1 MSPLTRRAV
10 LASVAG
16 VGATAVAGCAGE
28 SGGGPGTTATAS
40 GATTTDC
47 SATAPPKPTS
57 AGAPP
62 KEYPDAPSE
71 LTAETVE
78 SFVGDFERAY
88 QYNRALAA
96 DPEKIGRLNTLE
108 IGVSETTV
116 ESDGG
121 TFTVSV
127 EGSRYYSI
135 ATPEEAGTPTPTVT
149 PLPMGRAPFSASY
162 VVTPTAVRRE
172 DTTVRCL

>member
-1 MSPLTRRAV
+1 MSPRTRRAV
-10 LASVAG
+10 LASVAS

-28 SGGGPGTTATAS
+28 SGGGSDATATA
-40 GATTTDC
+40 ATDC
-47 SATAPPKPTS
+47 SATVPPKPTS

-71 LTAETVE
+71 LTAETVQ
-78 SFVGDFERAY
+78 SFVADFERAY
-88 QYNRALAA
+88 QYNGALAE
-96 DPEKIGRLNTLE
+96 DPGKIGRLNELE

-116 ESDGG
+116 DSDDG

-127 EGSRYYSI
+127 SGSRYYSI
-135 ATPEEAGTPTPTVT
+135 ATPEEAGTPTATPTVT

-162 VVTPTAVRRE
+162 VVTPAAVRR
-172 DTTVRCL
+172 DGTTVRCL